1 MEDRREIIVQAL
13 HRCIREVG
21 YARTSLTAISVK
33 AKMSPSHIR
42 YYFENKD
49 AILEHY
55 LDSLCT
61 QIVLDLKAIAADDP
75 YVWLDQFAD
84 YYIRNPRISRVGL
97 SVLVEIFGVSV
108 HHPRLRDIKSAYD
121 REIRSLLQGFFERV
135 GTIPGVTPDMAAET
149 AQALEAGLKYN
160 AVFEDGYDAARA
172 SAVFMA
178 GMQHLV
184 GVSFSEA
191 RQPQVAGR

>member
-49 AILEHY
+49 AILEYY
-55 LDSLCT
+55 LESLCT
-61 QIVLDLKAIAADDP
+61 QIVADLKAIPAENP
-75 YVWLDQFAD
+75 QIWMERFCD

-97 SVLVEIFGVSV
+97 SVLVEVFGVSV
-108 HHPRLRDIKSAYD
+108 HSPRLREIKSAYD
-121 REIRSLLQGFFERV
+121 REIRALLEAFFDQV
-135 GTIPGVTPDMAAET
+135 GTIRGVTPQVAAEV
-149 AQALEAGLKYN
+149 AQGLEAGLKYN
-160 AVFEDGYDAARA
+160 AVFQDGYDPDRA
-172 SAVFMA
+172 TAVFLAVIQRLA
-178 GMQHLV
+178 GADEPV
-184 GVSFSEA
+184 
-191 RQPQVAGR
+191 